1 MLSHFKF
8 NKQQRSG
15 IFFLLLFI
23 LIFQIAYF
31 SYDTIFANNTKS
43 NFRLDSVNQA
53 KIESLKNAKRNQL
66 LKIYPFNPNYISDY
80 KGYTLGLSVEEI
92 DRLHQYRAKGKF
104 VNSALEFQKVT
115 KISDSLLAILEP
127 SFKFPD
133 WVISKSNKS
142 FKTTSKS
149 RNSVIKDLNTVSKE
163 ELLQINGIGE
173 VLSTRIIK
181 FRTKLGGFLIKEQL
195 NDVYGLSPEVVKE
208 IQRNYKI
215 LNKPDIKKLNLN
227 TATVNQLSSIVYIN
241 KQLAEKIV
249 SKRLALGVYKSIDEL
264 KEIPNFP
271 ADKIDKIALYLFI

>member
-23 LIFQIAYF
+23 LIFQIAYL
-31 SYDTIFANNTKS
+31 SYDSIFANNTKS

-53 KIESLKNAKRNQL
+53 KIDSLKNAKRNQL

-92 DRLHQYRAKGKF
+92 DRLHEYRAKGKF
-104 VNSALEFQKVT
+104 VNSALEFQRVT

-181 FRTKLGGFLIKEQL
+181 FRTKLGGFLMEEA
-195 NDVYGLSPEVVKE
+195 VE
-208 IQRNYKI
+208 
-215 LNKPDIKKLNLN
+215 
-227 TATVNQLSSIVYIN
+227 
-241 KQLAEKIV
+241 
-249 SKRLALGVYKSIDEL
+249 
-264 KEIPNFP
+264 
-271 ADKIDKIALYLFI
+271 